1 MHART
6 LPYRFIL
13 TALTVIAALLLTACG
28 DTTATDA
35 PDDIDLNDADVTFLE
50 GMVPHHSQAVEMARI
65 VPDRTDRPELNAL
78 AEQITTSQNEE
89 IDTMRQLLT
98 DAGERPAP
106 TGMDG
111 MDGMDQ
117 GGGGMAGMMDDSE
130 MQSLMTAEG
139 EEFDLM
145 FIDMMIRH
153 HEGAIE
159 SSQDVLADG
168 QSPQVADLAEG
179 IVAEQESEIEQMR
192 EWESQWS

>member
-168 QSPQVADLAEG
+168 QSPQVADLAED